1 MAEVLVTCHY
11 WPSHIEFGVG
21 DLFTVVDILNKQN
34 KTYV

>member
-11 WPSHIEFGVG
+11 WPSNIEFTIN
-21 DLFTVVDILNKQN
+21 DLYTVIEVLNKQN